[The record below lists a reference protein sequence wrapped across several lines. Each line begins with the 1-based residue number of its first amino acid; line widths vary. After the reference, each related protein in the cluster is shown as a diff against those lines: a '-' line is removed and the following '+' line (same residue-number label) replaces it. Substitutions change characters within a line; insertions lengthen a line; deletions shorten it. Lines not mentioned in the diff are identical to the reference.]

1 MSPSIAGRPML
12 APRLPPLIAT
22 STLRIVKVSAGEAV
36 FGCRL
41 WRDRRLP
48 CSSTR
53 LSFLAKLLWRLCQAL
68 PHLLVHLRALLPLI
82 LMRLL
87 LRRLHQALPRLF
99 AHLRA
104 LLPLILMRLQP
115 SQLALF

>member
-22 STLRIVKVSAGEAV
+22 STLRVMQVSAGKAV
-36 FGCRL
+36 LGCRL

-53 LSFLAKLLWRLCQAL
+53 LSFFAILVRRLCQAL

-82 LMRLL
+82 LPRLL
-87 LRRLHQALPRLF
+87 LRLHQALPHLF

-104 LLPLILMRLQP
+104 LLPFILVRLQP
-115 SQLALF
+115 IQLALF

>member
-1 MSPSIAGRPML
+1 
-12 APRLPPLIAT
+12 
-22 STLRIVKVSAGEAV
+22 VS
-36 FGCRL
+36 
-41 WRDRRLP
+41 WRLP

-53 LSFLAKLLWRLCQAL
+53 LSCLAILLRRLYQAL
-68 PHLLVHLRALLPLI
+68 PRLFTHLRALLPLI

-104 LLPLILMRLQP
+104 LPLILMRLQP

>member
-1 MSPSIAGRPML
+1 ML

-22 STLRIVKVSAGEAV
+22 TLRIMKVSAREAV

-53 LSFLAKLLWRLCQAL
+53 LSCLAILLRRLYQAL
-68 PHLLVHLRALLPLI
+68 PRLFTHLRALLPLI
-82 LMRLL
+82 LVRLL